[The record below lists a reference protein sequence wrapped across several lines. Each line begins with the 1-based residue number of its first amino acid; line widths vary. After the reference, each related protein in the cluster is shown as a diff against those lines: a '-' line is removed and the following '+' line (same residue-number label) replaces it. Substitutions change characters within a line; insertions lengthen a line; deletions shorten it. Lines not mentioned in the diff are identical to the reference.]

1 MPKNDLFNNFEEI
14 QKEGV
19 SEETRAVMEKLKGP
33 LKELNE
39 GQSVVNDSLNNI
51 EQNNNDFDNTLTEQ
65 GNSQNKQRV
74 LTKEMPGTHGVVPSS
89 SPDNNWSFN
98 NNVNNNHYY
107 GANSGSSNS
116 NNFMGGYSNT
126 AILLSMAVL
135 IALVFLVSTAIIM
148 YVGLR

>member
-1 MPKNDLFNNFEEI
+1 MPKYDSFKEFEQAEINNVKGVI
-14 QKEGV
+14 PNVMKE
-19 SEETRAVMEKLKGP
+19 
-33 LKELNE
+33 LKEPLDDYNKS
-39 GQSVVNDSLNNI
+39 QSVVSDSLNNI
-51 EQNNNDFDNTLTEQ
+51 EQTNNLNNTLTGQ

-89 SPDNNWSFN
+89 SVSTD
-98 NNVNNNHYY
+98 NVNSNIPNSVYYSNN
-107 GANSGSSNS
+107 STSSNNS
-116 NNFMGGYSNT
+116 MGGYSNT

>member
-1 MPKNDLFNNFEEI
+1 MPKYDSFKEFEQAEI
-14 QKEGV
+14 DNVKGVIPNVMKE
-19 SEETRAVMEKLKGP
+19 
-33 LKELNE
+33 LKEPLDDYNKS
-39 GQSVVNDSLNNI
+39 QSVVNDSLSNI
-51 EQNNNDFDNTLTEQ
+51 EQTNNNLNNTLTGQ

-116 NNFMGGYSNT
+116 NNSMGGYSNT